1 MVFTHNNKNDTQLE
15 VIDGNVRF
23 VFVGDNG
30 EVETEVF
37 EMEQDELF
45 WKLGRFFDLDEAFD
59 QVDDL
64 TLPAQDALWN
74 ALLWLNQ
81 NNCELV

>member
-1 MVFTHNNKNDTQLE
+1 MTFTHNNKDDTTL
-15 VIDGNVRF
+15 IGFDDHIRF
-23 VFVGDNG
+23 IFEGDNG
-30 EVETEVF
+30 EIETEVF
-37 EMEQDELF
+37 NMKQDELF
-45 WKLGRFFDLDEAFD
+45 WKLGNYFDCKEEFE